1 MFGRRMFQQT
11 IGIPMGMNCAPP
23 FADLFLYAFDAD
35 FFQGLPQN
43 KQKIGPELWFQVPL
57 YRWCSVIEHSRFGD
71 YLHGIYPNELEAK
84 YTTASQKSASFLDL
98 YLEIDNGGRLK
109 KKILRRTRV
118 PEFAQEFL
126 VGSVLVICLVFCV
139 VLLCVFTF

>member
-1 MFGRRMFQQT
+1 
-11 IGIPMGMNCAPP
+11 
-23 FADLFLYAFDAD
+23 LFLYAFDAD

-57 YRWCSVIEHSRFGD
+57 YRWCSVTEHSRFGD

-109 KKILRRTRV
+109 KQNSTTNASTWVRPGIFGGVRV
-118 PEFAQEFL
+118 GHMFSFL
-126 VGSVLVICLVFCV
+126 CCPIMCLYVLIC
-139 VLLCVFTF
+139 VLWCPHTNDVRFVFTSSCL